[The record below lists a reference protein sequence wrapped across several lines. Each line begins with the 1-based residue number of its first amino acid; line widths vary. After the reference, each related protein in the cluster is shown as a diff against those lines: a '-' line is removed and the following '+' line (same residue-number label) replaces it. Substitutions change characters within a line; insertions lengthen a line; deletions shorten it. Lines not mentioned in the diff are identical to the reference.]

1 MENFPTDDAIKYITM
16 LSAFQV
22 VLNCQLD
29 LEKSVYLSGKSKVKV
44 REAINMLNLEHS
56 KNHKAIWNL
65 DSQKAASLMLGIEIL
80 AKEIAESN
88 GVVLSIVA
96 ELKRSGFD
104 LSRIKIVELSDEELE
119 ELENRK
125 TD

>member
-1 MENFPTDDAIKYITM
+1 M

-29 LEKSVYLSGKSKVKV
+29 LEKSVYLSGKSKIKV
-44 REAINMLNLEHS
+44 REAVNMLNLEHS
-56 KNHKAIWNL
+56 KNHKAIWNI

-88 GVVLSIVA
+88 GIILSVIA

-104 LSRIKIVELSDEELE
+104 LSRIKIVELSDEELDNIE
-119 ELENRK
+119 K
-125 TD
+125 D

>member
-1 MENFPTDDAIKYITM
+1 MEHFPTDDAIKYITM

-29 LEKSVYLSGKSKVKV
+29 LEGSLYLSGKSKIKV

-65 DSQKAASLMLGIEIL
+65 DSQKAATLMLGIEAL
-80 AKEIAESN
+80 AEEIAKSN
-88 GVVLSIVA
+88 GVILSVIA
-96 ELKRSGFD
+96 QLKRSGFD

-119 ELENRK
+119 ELVNSKE
-125 TD
+125 D

>member
-1 MENFPTDDAIKYITM
+1 MENSHTDDAIKYITM

-56 KNHKAIWNL
+56 KNHKAIWNV

-88 GVVLSIVA
+88 GIILSIVA

-125 TD
+125 AN

>member
-1 MENFPTDDAIKYITM
+1 MQNFPTDDAIKYITM

-29 LEKSVYLSGKSKVKV
+29 LEKSVYLSGKSKIKV
-44 REAINMLNLEHS
+44 REAVNILNLEHS
-56 KNHKAIWNL
+56 KNHRAIWNI
-65 DSQKAASLMLGIEIL
+65 DSQKAASLMLGIEVL

-88 GVVLSIVA
+88 GVILSIIA

-104 LSRIKIVELSDEELE
+104 LSRIKIVELSDEELD
-119 ELENRK
+119 NIK
-125 TD
+125 KD

>member
-1 MENFPTDDAIKYITM
+1 MEHFPTDDAIKYITM

-29 LEKSVYLSGKSKVKV
+29 LEGSIYLSGKSKIKV

-65 DSQKAASLMLGIEIL
+65 DSQKAATLMLGIEAL
-80 AKEIAESN
+80 AEEIAKSN
-88 GVVLSIVA
+88 GVILSVIA
-96 ELKRSGFD
+96 QLKRSGFD

-119 ELENRK
+119 ELVNSKE
-125 TD
+125 D

>member
-1 MENFPTDDAIKYITM
+1 MEHFPTDDAIKYITM

-29 LEKSVYLSGKSKVKV
+29 LEKSVYLSGKSKIKV
-44 REAINMLNLEHS
+44 REAVNMLNLEHS
-56 KNHKAIWNL
+56 KNHKAIWNI

-88 GVVLSIVA
+88 GVILSVIA

-104 LSRIKIVELSDEELE
+104 LSRIKIVELSDEELDNIE
-119 ELENRK
+119 K
-125 TD
+125 D